1 VFWNSKKKQPEWPL
15 AGLRETLFGDLPIER
30 WSEPGNTPSAE
41 EPWAA
46 FARVREELRSD
57 RAAAIA
63 SLQSIANARGFEPR
77 HHLQAWHLLR
87 ELGVQP
93 DQDVGKQVLGVVV
106 EVPVEGGP
114 DVLAAYA
121 DHSARYLNHAGG
133 VVVWERPDDR
143 LDRHIDALLAAS
155 SSLVQRIGPWDG
167 PRPPPPR
174 KDHARLNFLT
184 PSGLHFGEGPFGA
197 LAGDPMGAPVINAA
211 TLLMTELVELGLKK
225 PVGPS

>member
-1 VFWNSKKKQPEWPL
+1 MFWSSKKKPAVWPL
-15 AGLRETLFGDLPIER
+15 AGMRETLFGDLPIER
-30 WSEPGNTPSAE
+30 WSEPGDTPGAE
-41 EPWAA
+41 EPWAS
-46 FARVREELRSD
+46 FARVRGLVRSNRAGAIEALRD
-57 RAAAIA
+57 IAAT
-63 SLQSIANARGFEPR
+63 SGLEPR

-93 DQDVGKQVLGVVV
+93 AQDVGKQVLGVVV
-106 EVPVEGGP
+106 EVPVDGGP

-143 LDRHIDALLAAS
+143 LDRLIDALLAAS
-155 SSLVQRIGPWDG
+155 SSLVQQIGPWDG

-174 KDHARLNFLT
+174 KEHARLNFLT

-197 LAGDPMGAPVINAA
+197 LAGDPMGASVINAA
-211 TLLMTELVELGLKK
+211 TLLMKELVELGLRK
-225 PVGPS
+225 PVSP